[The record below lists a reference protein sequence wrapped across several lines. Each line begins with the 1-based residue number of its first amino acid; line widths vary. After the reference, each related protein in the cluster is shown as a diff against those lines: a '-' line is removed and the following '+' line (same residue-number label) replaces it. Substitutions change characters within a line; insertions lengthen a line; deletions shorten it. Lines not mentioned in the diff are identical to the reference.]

1 MGDGP
6 ENPGVVSDQ
15 IQPLAY
21 VLEDLDANS
30 QFDPGID
37 DLKEDIKVRLG
48 DYLSAHTKHGH
59 QNGYEGTHG
68 NAFPVPPGSVDFKFT
83 NEEGRPV
90 NLVTGQVSAAGA
102 QNEDV
107 FSKSVDVTGAG
118 EDPPLSETRGTMFD
132 NLEDNEY
139 VSAYLSKGGVIPDRL
154 TGNDFLKVKGS
165 GMLTQGESTP
175 PMVPDN
181 AAPALKLVSEALLKN
196 RWNPDPGSSPFDPV
210 GDRASS
216 NRDYAPGE
224 SLLGGGDASP
234 FATLQKEL
242 GKYTK
247 GSDKDWI
254 TWKQLTNVGFS
265 LQLKAIGELGPISG
279 EVNPA
284 NFGGDISLLPG
295 LAQLGVKRPLGAMLA
310 DTAYG
315 APGAIGGAGD
325 DKGVLEGGHSR
336 TAGNHPRGTNARD
349 VARVKA
355 GTGGGGAAGAGAA
368 FGIGASSFGSYY
380 SYAEQFEHDV
390 LASRVLAGA
399 LALAIGL
406 AIKPMQ
412 LILSLIINPLAELE
426 SATDLVYMQ
435 FPKAPGPPVP
445 GKGLQEK
452 TSGMHI
458 RNPIHLGR
466 HSRRATILP
475 SFLPTMEEF
484 GFHIPDNNAGGMD
497 PDGPAGP
504 KTQQKGTKYFR
515 TVERGLF
522 VMYNP
527 LTVIMTPGYYVTVSR
542 ELVRDLVCLI
552 AKVAEAT
559 QTPAPTVSGAVADVV
574 GMIFEILGSKL
585 MRFVNVMAIIG
596 DVSLK
601 EDPSLLGFPGVFTAL
616 TPGIRHPGMIVTPAN
631 KKLGTAKSRSPE
643 KRVSAVDLLP
653 DVSDA
658 GMVEHALGGASEY
671 GQAMRT
677 GKTLSVLL
685 NPNSVAGDKIKAVAT
700 FAGTI
705 SAGIKQGGNYG
716 NVIIETAKDG
726 GKEGKGG
733 KGIQDHRMLLV
744 PDLMT
749 EYIMRGT
756 GNSAWE
762 WGDKGGF
769 ALKAG
774 AAGGII
780 FTSEEAVGG
789 LDPAPEGA
797 ANGRIKTEAREAI
810 ESYLEAEYMPFYFHD
825 LRTNEIISFHAFL
838 QSLSDAYTA
847 KHAST
852 EAYGRMDPVLVYER
866 TTRNISLSFTV
877 ASTNPTDFDA
887 MYLKINKLL
896 TMIYPQWSKGTLLES
911 DNATFVQPFSQ
922 IPTASPLIRLRLGD
936 IFKSNY
942 TNPNVARLFGAAD
955 EDFDIGDEKLGDFM
969 KEDNNAITR
978 SFKAAGGKGLAGMIK
993 SLSFDWFS
1001 QTVWETDRFGARAPK
1016 FCKINLT
1023 FAPIH
1028 DIAPG
1033 IDHMGRNRAPV
1044 YPVGNA
1050 VRSLAGDSDP
1060 TGRHNFD
1067 KVNHA
1072 VDMVQEGNRLKM
1084 RSDGNDKRTVGS
1096 D

>member
-165 GMLTQGESTP
+165 GMLTQGESPP

-210 GDRASS
+210 GDRASN

-247 GSDKDWI
+247 GSDEDWI

-325 DKGVLEGGHSR
+325 DKGILEGGHSR

-426 SATDLVYMQ
+426 SATDLVYME
-435 FPKAPGPPVP
+435 FPKKPGPPFP

-452 TSGMHI
+452 TSGRHI

-484 GFHIPDNNAGGMD
+484 GFHVPDNNAGGID
-497 PDGPAGP
+497 PDGPGGP
-504 KTQQKGTKYFR
+504 KEPQKGTKYFR

-616 TPGIRHPGMIVTPAN
+616 TPGIRHPGMIITPAN
-631 KKLGTAKSRSPE
+631 KKLGTAKSRSAE

-677 GKTLSVLL
+677 GKTVSLL
-685 NPNSVAGDKIKAVAT
+685 LEPNSRT
-700 FAGTI
+700 
-705 SAGIKQGGNYG
+705 GNHYG
-716 NVIIETAKDG
+716 NVISNTWVGEETGDG
-726 GKEGKGG
+726 L
-733 KGIQDHRMLLV
+733 QPHRRLMLPNSK
-744 PDLMT
+744 PDATALPDSISTML
-749 EYIMRGT
+749 EYIMKGT
-756 GNSAWE
+756 GNYTE
-762 WGDKGGF
+762 GG
-769 ALKAG
+769 AT
-774 AAGGII
+774 GGII
-780 FTSEEAVGG
+780 FTGEHSDSPTGT
-789 LDPAPEGA
+789 GA
-797 ANGRIKTEAREAI
+797 ADGRIKTEIREGLEAA
-810 ESYLEAEYMPFYFHD
+810 LEAEYMPFYFHD

-955 EDFDIGDEKLGDFM
+955 EDFDIGSEELGKFM
-969 KEDNNAITR
+969 DPDNNAITR

-1050 VRSLAGDSDP
+1050 VRALAGDSDP
-1060 TGRHNFD
+1060 TGRQNFD
-1067 KVNHA
+1067 KVNHE

-1096 D
+1096 DAI